1 MGALCLSNALGC
13 RSSIMPLR
21 RRKSAAPNVSD
32 PFFIAW
38 KIMDGDR
45 EVKLIV
51 GTDTLQDLAFHDG
64 NDLVGAV
71 ALWELYR
78 DELERVA
85 SATYAEEPSQEMLLR
100 LGRIKGE
107 RALPG

>member
-1 MGALCLSNALGC
+1 MSALCLSSALGSH
-13 RSSIMPLR
+13 SSIMPLR

-32 PFFIAW
+32 PLFIAW

-45 EVKLIV
+45 EVELIV
-51 GTDTLQDLAFHDG
+51 GTDTLRDLAFHDG
-64 NDLVGAV
+64 NDLVGTI

-85 SATYAEEPSQEMLLR
+85 SAAYTEEPTPEMLLR
-100 LGRIKGE
+100 FSRIRRN
-107 RALPG
+107 RAFLN